1 MPRQLYPKHIY
12 YNLRQEAPPRVLLIS
27 VFFINLYVRL
37 ISHVGSRTPV
47 EIHRVER
54 GGCEGHFRKSRV
66 GCSVHPVLRRI

>member
-1 MPRQLYPKHIY
+1 MHPHAFYLF
-12 YNLRQEAPPRVLLIS
+12 LF
-27 VFFINLYVRL
+27 FFINLYVRL